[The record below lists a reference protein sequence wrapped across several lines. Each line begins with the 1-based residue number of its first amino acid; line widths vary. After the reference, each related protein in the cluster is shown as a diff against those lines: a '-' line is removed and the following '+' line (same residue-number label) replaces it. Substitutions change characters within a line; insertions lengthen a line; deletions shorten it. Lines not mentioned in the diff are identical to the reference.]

1 MDTKTTLLAITSKER
16 TTDSKSSSNF
26 SYSIGMALEVDTIA
40 IKSISIPVT
49 QYNITSLNNFLYT
62 TVGAL
67 ESKIL
72 LPVGQYTL
80 TQLIN
85 YLVDVFN
92 SYGVTLTIIQN
103 PITYKLQLT
112 TDVPFIWYPES
123 TLLPVLGIN
132 EPLKTNIPLIITTSY
147 DCTALPQLQ
156 GLKNFYILTKILSQG
171 SNGLFVNGV
180 NEALQ
185 TNVPISVPFGLVQH
199 YEPKILDTNIITFK
213 SPVNIQYL
221 DIRIVDSNLNEVDL
235 NGSEVE
241 LVYKLYIKNQY
252 TR

>member
-103 PITYKLQLT
+103 PITYKLELT
-112 TDVPFIWYPES
+112 TNLAFTWYPES
-123 TLLPVLGIN
+123 TLLPTLGIN
-132 EPLKTNIPLIITTSY
+132 TNMPLIITTSY

-156 GLKNFYILTKILSQG
+156 GIKNFYILTKILSQG

>member
-1 MDTKTTLLAITSKER
+1 MATKTTLLAITSKER

-26 SYSIGMALEVDTIA
+26 TYSIGMAIEVDTIA

-49 QYNITSLNNFLYT
+49 QYNITSLNNYLVT
-62 TVGAL
+62 TIGAL

-72 LPVGQYTL
+72 LPIGQYTL
-80 TQLIN
+80 TQIID

-92 SYGVTLTIIQN
+92 SYGVTLSIIQN
-103 PITYKLQLT
+103 PITYKLEVT
-112 TDVPFIWYPES
+112 TNLAFTWYPQS
-123 TLLPVLGIN
+123 NLLPTLGCIITL
-132 EPLKTNIPLIITTSY
+132 PLLITTSY
-147 DCTALPQLQ
+147 DFTALPQLQ
-156 GLKNFYILTKILSQG
+156 GLKNYYILTKILSQG

-185 TNVPISVPFGLVQH
+185 TNVPINVSFGQVQH
-199 YEPKILDTNIITFK
+199 YEPKILDTNLITFK

-221 DIRIVDSNLNEVDL
+221 DIRIVDSNLNEIDL
-235 NGSEVE
+235 NGSQVE

>member
-1 MDTKTTLLAITSKER
+1 MNTKTTLLAITSKER
-16 TTDSKSSSNF
+16 TYDSKSSSNF

-49 QYNITSLNNFLYT
+49 QYNITSFNNFLYT
-62 TVGAL
+62 TLGIS
-67 ESKIL
+67 ESKIS

-80 TQLIN
+80 AQITSYLI
-85 YLVDVFN
+85 DVFD
-92 SYGVTLTIIQN
+92 SYGILLTIIQN
-103 PITYKLQLT
+103 PITYKLQIT
-112 TDVPFIWYPES
+112 TDVPFTLNPES
-123 TLLPVLGIN
+123 TLLPVLGII
-132 EPLKTNIPLIITTSY
+132 TTIPLLITTSY
-147 DCTALPQLQ
+147 GCTALPQLQ
-156 GLKNFYILTKILSQG
+156 GLKNFYILTKVLSQG

-199 YEPKILDTNIITFK
+199 YEPKILDTNLITFK